1 MINRLNFKKMIEAR
15 TNIGNTAQTET
26 TNSNTTVT
34 PKTITVTMILEDLD
48 NGIDRNGIKEKYN
61 LEAWEVKQMFEHP
74 ALKGKKAKKI
84 RKLSFNFVDD
94 TTTIDPNQTSIAVE
108 TAPDVDVHTEA
119 SMIVEATPEL
129 QEDFAHEDVDPFRNE
144 DVDDFSDGDLYNQ
157 RG

>member
-1 MINRLNFKKMIEAR
+1 MIEAR

-94 TTTIDPNQTSIAVE
+94 TTTIDPNQTSIPVE